1 MTHLSEEC
9 FQLFD
14 AVFQAYDIPIR
25 SISAEMFI
33 AAKNWPCPYAFGGPR
48 GLLVSLQRGV
58 LDTRMWHT
66 TRKSSIHVRARFF
79 SLYAV
84 GAYIA
89 LGPRAVTPC
98 LLPPTS
104 VACAINTTFLGV
116 PNVRLIFRRVS
127 HERVVLP
134 VGLLWENRA
143 NGIEATARDRG

>member
-1 MTHLSEEC
+1 MTHLSKER

-25 SISAEMFI
+25 SVSAQVFTVV
-33 AAKNWPCPYAFGGPR
+33 KNWPCPYAFGGPR

-66 TRKSSIHVRARFF
+66 TRKSSIHVGAR
-79 SLYAV
+79 LLGLNAI

-89 LGPRAVTPC
+89 LGPWAVAPS

-116 PNVRLIFRRVS
+116 PGVGLEFRRVS

-134 VGLLWENRA
+134 VRLLWENRA